1 MAILDA
7 VLWLQAQMLTIE
19 GINAA
24 PDYPDGGEMPIVIT
38 HLTTGEI
45 TGGAAGMSIA
55 LDNLTCTVHVS
66 DTNMPEALTTLETLH
81 PLIVA
86 VLLSDPTL
94 GGNIQTYGAISYTTG
109 RADWNSAPTW
119 ARSYTLSNCK
129 TIT

>member
-7 VLWLQAQMLTIE
+7 VLWLQAQMLTID

-24 PDYPDGGEMPIVIT
+24 PDYPDGGELPIVIT

-45 TGGAAGMSIA
+45 TGGASGMSIS

-66 DTNMPEALTTLETLH
+66 DTNMPDAVATLETLH

-86 VLLSDPTL
+86 VLLDDKTL
-94 GGNIQTYGAISYTTG
+94 GGNVQTYGTITYTTG
-109 RADWNSAPTW
+109 RAEWNGLPTW
-119 ARSYTLSNCK
+119 ARSYTLNNCK
-129 TIT
+129 SIT